1 MTTCPTI
8 PKPITVEDVASRVK
22 EALESNDLERFAEL
36 LSPDVQWGAPGA
48 ATPACREPQAGP
60 AVVLE
65 GAGGRAPWPP
75 SLDVEVRGNAV
86 LVGFRLEGEGERWQV
101 LRVGPEGVYDIRG
114 FEDRAQGRRG
124 IVALSWTRARGA
136 RQPLHCR
143 GGRTGPYGLAVG
155 AGRVGADRV

>member
-1 MTTCPTI
+1 MSDDVPHL

-48 ATPACREPQAGP
+48 ATPACQNRKQVLQWYSKGQA
-60 AVVLE
+60 
-65 GAGGRAPWPP
+65 AGRRVATV
-75 SLDVEVRGNAV
+75 SHVEVRGNAV

-114 FEDRAQGRRG
+114 FEDRAQG
-124 IVALSWTRARGA
+124 AAELS
-136 RQPLHCR
+136 P
-143 GGRTGPYGLAVG
+143 
-155 AGRVGADRV
+155 